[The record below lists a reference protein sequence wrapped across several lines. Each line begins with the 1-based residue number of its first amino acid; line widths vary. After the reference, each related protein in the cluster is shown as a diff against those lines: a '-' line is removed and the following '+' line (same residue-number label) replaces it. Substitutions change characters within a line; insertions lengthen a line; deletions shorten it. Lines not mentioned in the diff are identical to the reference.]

1 MSHDAVALL
10 SGAPDRRA
18 LIAALAAA
26 GPDLRVRLVADG
38 AVVELRDAGGRVVAS
53 LQAAQRLALSA
64 EAERLLADGIA
75 DDLPAQPYWVE
86 ARGAELADADTAG
99 VVGRFVRDLAE
110 RLGGEVWEPAP
121 ALLRGDPFLEGATE
135 HPAVTALT
143 EQAAVVVQDRPLVP
157 LSPWIV
163 DAMARHGRRG
173 LRLQVVTPSASR
185 LTHALRSILQT
196 PAARW
201 VVQTPAGT
209 YYDGFSGVPL
219 RWDERA
225 AFTVDEDARPGGPPE
240 EFRAD
245 GADRG
250 CQLHVDLNVEH
261 PADNGLVLGASVEL
275 LAEHLGGALPSVWG
289 TAEPFAQE
297 WRRAVFTRT
306 ARNRAPGQTWAAFSG
321 PPEGVREDGVRPFA
335 GTVRV
340 SRTASGVREAITFAV
355 GYPEGEEPDLSAVHS
370 LVKELTARDVLRTMT
385 VRRAGG
391 RADLTYAPHWT
402 GLPLPVGMAVGQE
415 AVSVIGT
422 GRALGAPVRPLPFGP
437 PLTPAFWYQVG
448 TGVEEDS
455 WVRFRELMAH
465 LHPDGG
471 YGAEPGGED
480 RDGTGGTPG
489 GAPGG
494 ASATAG
500 GRAPGEG
507 SRPSPEQDS
516 EEGPAPS
523 P

>member
-10 SGAPDRRA
+10 SDAPDRRA
-18 LIAALAAA
+18 LIDALAAA
-26 GPDLRVRLVADG
+26 GRDLRVRLVADG
-38 AVVELRDAGGRVVAS
+38 AVVELRDEEGRVVAAM
-53 LQAAQRLALSA
+53 QAAQRLALSA
-64 EAERLLADGIA
+64 EAERLLSDGIG

-86 ARGAELADADTAG
+86 ARGADLPDADTAG
-99 VVGRFVRDLAE
+99 LVGRFTRRLAE
-110 RLGGEVWEPAP
+110 RLGGAVWEPAP
-121 ALLRGDPFLEGATE
+121 ALARNDAFLAGATD

-163 DAMARHGRRG
+163 DALARHGRRG
-173 LRLQVVTPSASR
+173 LRLQVVTPSTSR
-185 LTHALRSILQT
+185 LTHALHSFLRS

-201 VVQTPAGT
+201 VVQTPRGS

-219 RWDERA
+219 RWDERE
-225 AFTVDEDARPGGPPE
+225 AFTVDEEARPDGPPE

-261 PADNGLVLGASVEL
+261 PADNGLILGTSVEL
-275 LAEHLGGALPSVWG
+275 LAERLGGAPPAVWG
-289 TAEPFAQE
+289 TAEPFPQE

-306 ARNRAPGQTWAAFSG
+306 ARNRAPGQTWAGFSG
-321 PPEGVREDGVRPFA
+321 PAEGMREDGVRPFS

-355 GYPEGEEPDLSAVHS
+355 GYPEGAEPDLSVLPP
-370 LVKELTARDVLRTMT
+370 LVRELTERDVLRTMT
-385 VRRAGG
+385 VRRVGG

-402 GLPLPVGMAVGQE
+402 GLPLPVGIAVGQE
-415 AVSVIGT
+415 AVAVIGT

-448 TGVEEDS
+448 TGVEDDS

-465 LHPDGG
+465 LHPEGG
-471 YGAEPGGED
+471 PAD
-480 RDGTGGTPG
+480 R
-489 GAPGG
+489 
-494 ASATAG
+494 AG
-500 GRAPGEG
+500 D
-507 SRPSPEQDS
+507 SPEA
-516 EEGPAPS
+516 APS

>member
-10 SGAPDRRA
+10 ADAPDRRA

-38 AVVELRDAGGRVVAS
+38 AVVELRDGDDRVVAS
-53 LQAAQRLALSA
+53 LQAAQRLALSS
-64 EAERLLADGIA
+64 EAERLLSDGIA

-86 ARGAELADADTAG
+86 ARGAELPDADTAS
-99 VVGRFVRDLAE
+99 VVGRFVRDLAG
-110 RLGGEVWEPAP
+110 RLGGEVWEPDS
-121 ALLRGDPFLEGATE
+121 ALVRGAPFLEGATD

-143 EQAAVVVQDRPLVP
+143 ERAAVVVQDRPLVP
-157 LSPWIV
+157 MSPWIV

-173 LRLQVVTPSASR
+173 LRLQVVTPSTSR
-185 LTHALRSILQT
+185 LTHALHSVLRSA
-196 PAARW
+196 AARW
-201 VVQTPAGT
+201 VVQTPDGS

-219 RWDERA
+219 RWDGRE
-225 AFTVDEDARPGGPPE
+225 AFTVDGDARAGGPPE
-240 EFRAD
+240 AFRAD
-245 GADRG
+245 DADRG
-250 CQLHVDLNVEH
+250 HQLHVDLNVEH

-275 LAEHLGGALPSVWG
+275 LAERLGGAPPAVWG

-321 PPEGVREDGVRPFA
+321 PAEGLREDGVRPFA

-340 SRTASGVREAITFAV
+340 SRTAFGVREAITFTV
-355 GYPEGEEPDLSAVHS
+355 GFPEGEEPDLSALPP
-370 LVKELTARDVLRTMT
+370 LVGELTERDVLRTMT
-385 VRRAGG
+385 VRRSGG
-391 RADLTYAPHWT
+391 RADLTYAPHWA

-415 AVSVIGT
+415 AVAAIGT

-437 PLTPAFWYQVG
+437 PMTPAFWYQVG
-448 TGVEEDS
+448 TGVEDDS

-471 YGAEPGGED
+471 YGGGDAGTGDGSGPREGRGAPADSPGGGAGGVPA
-480 RDGTGGTPG
+480 DGT
-489 GAPGG
+489 
-494 ASATAG
+494 
-500 GRAPGEG
+500 
-507 SRPSPEQDS
+507 
-516 EEGPAPS
+516 APS